1 MTTMACHGELMR
13 AETCQVIPMRAKA
26 AKAAKAAKVPA
37 KVGPEAVN

>member
-26 AKAAKAAKVPA
+26 AKVPA
-37 KVGPEAVN
+37 KVGPEAVNN